1 MIKKKCLPCS
11 KTVALKLNYFYWKQ
25 KVINLLAG
33 TITFLLYWHL
43 FQAYIL
49 LHRKLQWGQSR
60 LHNSKLSYVK
70 PPFWNNGTIHHLY
83 RLGLYSQIGEQPSYR
98 FLVST
103 SIILYIQRYILSNIK
118 KTPTKVSFIVWYY
131 SSIFCTRNIRS
142 IKHYI
147 STIIIL
153 AVITISLFIIL

>member
-43 FQAYIL
+43 CQAYIL

-103 SIILYIQRYILSNIK
+103 HVLIIYSLTYNVKYCHTIFAKFCNSLIK
-118 KTPTKVSFIVWYY
+118 INWQ
-131 SSIFCTRNIRS
+131 N
-142 IKHYI
+142 
-147 STIIIL
+147 L
-153 AVITISLFIIL
+153 ENALL

>member
-1 MIKKKCLPCS
+1 MFITKISYVVIYIIIWYIGIRNKKEIKNSLQSSQQWYILDEYLRFDKKEVLPYD

-43 FQAYIL
+43 CQAYIL

-103 SIILYIQRYILSNIK
+103 SIILYI
-118 KTPTKVSFIVWYY
+118 
-131 SSIFCTRNIRS
+131 
-142 IKHYI
+142 
-147 STIIIL
+147 
-153 AVITISLFIIL
+153 